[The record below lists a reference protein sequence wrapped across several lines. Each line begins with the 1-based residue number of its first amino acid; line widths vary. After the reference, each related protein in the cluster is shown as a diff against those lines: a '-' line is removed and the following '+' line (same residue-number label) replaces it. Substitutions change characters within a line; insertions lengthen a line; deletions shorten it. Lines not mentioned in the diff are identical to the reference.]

1 MIDCSGIIF
10 AALFILPAALSVSYF
25 FRMFRIMNVSGAFF
39 TVLLAGIVFLLKL
52 HSSGLFFIDYVNR
65 PLILASSS
73 VFLMSSVFGIGY
85 HHRLGESRNMRLHYA
100 MMDLFAAAIIFSLEI
115 NNLGLLWI
123 GIELTTASSSLLLV
137 IERGKLQ
144 IEAAWRYTIIVS
156 AGLSIAL
163 ISVIVLFYSY
173 GTLTIST
180 MIAEARFSELGEIA
194 AAAALVGFGTKVGIF
209 PLGTWLP
216 DAHSQAPS
224 EISAMFSGIL
234 LPVALYALYR
244 IYQITGG
251 GSVTYLY
258 LIFGIMTV
266 LVAALLLPSQRDY
279 KRMFAYSSMEN
290 MGIAFLGFVTGGIAV
305 FGAILLLF
313 SHAFGKAGAF
323 YSSGNILEAYGT
335 KEMSSISDLKKMM
348 PVTASTLTLSG
359 LCVTGAPPFGTF
371 VGEFLIIIGMVS
383 GGLYLEVAL
392 LILAIVLSFA
402 SVNYFTTSMTFGPR
416 KSEIVGD
423 VSASQKWVALISV
436 TIALLSPLIYFLGVI

>member
-1 MIDCSGIIF
+1 MIYINVLV
-10 AALFILPAALSVSYF
+10 ALIFILPATLSLSYF
-25 FRMFRIMNVSGAFF
+25 FRVFRSINVTGSFF
-39 TVLLAGIVFLLKL
+39 TVILAVVVLLFRI
-52 HSSGLFFIDYVNR
+52 HSSGLFLIDYLNR
-65 PLILASSS
+65 PLILASAS
-73 VFLMSSVFGIGY
+73 VFFLSSVFGIGY

-100 MMDLFAAAIIFSLEI
+100 MMDLFASAIIFSLEI

-163 ISVIVLFYSY
+163 VSVIILFFAY

-180 MIAEARFSELGEIA
+180 MIADARVSEFGEIA
-194 AAAALVGFGTKVGIF
+194 AVAAVVGFGTKVGIF
-209 PLGTWLP
+209 PFGTWLP

-251 GSVTYLY
+251 SSVMSLY
-258 LIFGIMTV
+258 LIFGLLTV
-266 LVAALLLPSQRDY
+266 LVAAILIPSQRDY

-290 MGIAFLGFVTGGIAV
+290 MGIAFIGLITGGIAV
-305 FGAILLLF
+305 YGAILLLF

-323 YSSGNILEAYGT
+323 YSSGNVLEACGT
-335 KEMSSISDLKKMM
+335 KEINRVGDLRDSM
-348 PVTASTLTLSG
+348 PTTAVTLTLSG
-359 LCVTGAPPFGTF
+359 LCVTGTPPFGTF

-383 GGLYLEVAL
+383 AGLYLEVVFL
-392 LILAIVLSFA
+392 TIAIVISFA
-402 SVNYFTTSMTFGPR
+402 SVNYFTTAMAFGIEKTR
-416 KSEIVGD
+416 IVKD
-423 VSASQKWVALISV
+423 VSASQKSVALVSV
-436 TIALLSPLIYFLGVI
+436 AVALLSSLIYFLGVM